1 MLKEEFGTRCLFEE
15 EGETLLR
22 DELVRYA
29 QKFHIQF
36 FISSCGGPILLNMP
50 DGRGKETIAML
61 GNRVEM
67 ELQRGFV
74 TLRRTSGS
82 TSVREQLLQPQR
94 NELVS

>member
-36 FISSCGGPILLNMP
+36 FISTCGGPILLNLE
-50 DGRGKETIAML
+50 GCGKETIAML

>member
-36 FISSCGGPILLNMP
+36 FIYNF
-50 DGRGKETIAML
+50 KTIAML
-61 GNRVEM
+61 GTRVEM
-67 ELQRGFV
+67 ELQRLV

-82 TSVREQLLQPQR
+82 TPVKEQLLQPQR

>member
-36 FISSCGGPILLNMP
+36 FISTCGGPILLNNL
-50 DGRGKETIAML
+50 DDCKTIAML
-61 GNRVEM
+61 GTRVEM
-67 ELQRGFV
+67 ELQRLV

-82 TSVREQLLQPQR
+82 TPVKEQLLQPQR

>member
-36 FISSCGGPILLNMP
+36 FISSCGGPILLNIP
-50 DGRGKETIAML
+50 EGCGKTIAML
-61 GNRVEM
+61 GTRVEM
-67 ELQRGFV
+67 ELQRQ
-74 TLRRTSGS
+74 RTIA
-82 TSVREQLLQPQR
+82 TATTE
-94 NELVS
+94 

>member
-36 FISSCGGPILLNMP
+36 FISTCGGPILVNFK
-50 DGRGKETIAML
+50 GCGKETIAML
-61 GNRVEM
+61 GTRVEL
-67 ELQRGFV
+67 ELQRQ
-74 TLRRTSGS
+74 RTIA
-82 TSVREQLLQPQR
+82 TATTE
-94 NELVS
+94 

>member
-36 FISSCGGPILLNMP
+36 FISTCGGPILLNNF
-50 DGRGKETIAML
+50 KTIAML
-61 GNRVEM
+61 GTRVEM
-67 ELQRGFV
+67 ELQRLV
-74 TLRRTSGS
+74 TLRRSSGS
-82 TSVREQLLQPQR
+82 TPVKEQLLQPQR